1 MVVAKT
7 KVYFRDGGQLVLHI
21 YSMVG
26 GDKCVEVEARREESG
41 PEAVG
46 RAVGPLI
53 TITLFAE
60 ECRGWPV
67 NIWLDNAGPV
77 RIWQK
82 GYSSWCQ
89 LSSTIS

>member
-1 MVVAKT
+1 MGASWYYIYTAWSGEINAWKW
-7 KVYFRDGGQLVLHI
+7 KLDG
-21 YSMVG
+21 
-26 GDKCVEVEARREESG
+26 KK
-41 PEAVG
+41 VG
-46 RAVGPLI
+46 RKLSALELLGPLI
-53 TITLFAE
+53 TLTLFAE

>member
-1 MVVAKT
+1 MGTSWYYIYTAWSGEINAGKW
-7 KVYFRDGGQLVLHI
+7 KLDG
-21 YSMVG
+21 
-26 GDKCVEVEARREESG
+26 KK
-41 PEAVG
+41 VG
-46 RAVGPLI
+46 RKLSAELLGPLI

-89 LSSTIS
+89 LFSTIS